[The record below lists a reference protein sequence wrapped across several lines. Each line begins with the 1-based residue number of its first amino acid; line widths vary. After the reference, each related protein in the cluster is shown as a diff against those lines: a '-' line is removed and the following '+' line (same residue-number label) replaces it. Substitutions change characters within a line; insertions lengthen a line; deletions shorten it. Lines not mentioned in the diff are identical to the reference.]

1 MAADLSLNDLEAHR
15 VGQFFNSK
23 KNRVFR
29 SVIEGRPCVVKV
41 YRGEWKER
49 APLEFRLLRDC
60 RDKGVPVPEPIA
72 LLDGAIVMAPVEGEV
87 AGDAF
92 DRMIATSSTLE
103 LTSEQERLADALAR
117 WLAGFHSAFDF
128 RMGRGDTILKN
139 FVCTSEGIVGLDFEE
154 AAPGDPLPDL
164 GQLCASALM
173 ADPVFTERKVAF
185 AKHLADR
192 YWTCSGQ
199 RRGEELGG
207 AVAYAVRH
215 YAQYRANGQELLA
228 FASKVEDGVI
238 RI

>member
-1 MAADLSLNDLEAHR
+1 MTADLSIRDLEAHR
-15 VGQFFNSK
+15 VGQFFHSK

-29 SVIEGRPCVVKV
+29 SVIEERPCVVKV

-60 RDKGVPVPEPIA
+60 RDKGVAVPEPIA
-72 LLDGAIVMAPVEGEV
+72 LLAGAIVMAPVEGEV
-87 AGDAF
+87 ASDVF
-92 DRMIATSSTLE
+92 DKMISANSTLI
-103 LTSEQERLADALAR
+103 LTSEQERLANSLAR
-117 WLAGFHSAFDF
+117 WLAGFHSAFGF
-128 RMGRGDTILKN
+128 RMSRGDTILKN
-139 FVCTSEGIVGLDFEE
+139 FVCTSEGIIGLDFEE

-173 ADPVFTERKVAF
+173 TDPVFTERKVAF
-185 AKHLADR
+185 VRHLADR

-199 RRGEELGG
+199 RREDELVG
-207 AVAYAVRH
+207 AVASAVRH

-228 FASKVEDGVI
+228 YASKVESGII